1 MNEQKTLVTHT
12 AYVGLGSNL
21 GMREEFLKSAIACLR
36 AMGSIRPSSV
46 YETEPVGYTQQP
58 PFLNMVVE
66 LQTVLPPLG
75 LLKQLLAIEHEHG
88 RTRDIRFGPRTLDLD
103 LLLYDDEYICLRILQ
118 VPHPRMWERAF
129 VLVPL
134 AELVP
139 HRRGLGGASIKSL
152 AEQIAREG
160 EIRCVGHLR

>member
-1 MNEQKTLVTHT
+1 MTDQRTFATHT
-12 AYVGLGSNL
+12 AYVALGSNL
-21 GMREEFLKSAIACLR
+21 GRREAFLKSAIDCLR
-36 AMGSIRPSSV
+36 ALGSIRASSV
-46 YETEPVGYTQQP
+46 YETDPVGYTEQP

-66 LQTVLPPLG
+66 LQTALRPLE
-75 LLKQLLAIEHEHG
+75 LLKQLLAIEQEHG

-103 LLLYDDEYICLRILQ
+103 LLLYDDEYICFQSLQ

-139 HRRGLGGASIKSL
+139 NRRGLGGVSIKSL
-152 AEQIAREG
+152 AEQVAREG
-160 EIRCVGHLR
+160 EIRRVGHLR

>member
-1 MNEQKTLVTHT
+1 MNEQRTFETHT
-12 AYVGLGSNL
+12 AYVALGSNL
-21 GMREEFLKSAIACLR
+21 GRREAFLKSAVECLR
-36 AMGSIRPSSV
+36 TMGSIQCSSV
-46 YETEPVGYTQQP
+46 YETEPVGYTEQP

-66 LQTVLPPLG
+66 LQTTLPPLE
-75 LLKQLLAIEHEHG
+75 LLNQLLAIEREHG

-103 LLLYDDEYICLRILQ
+103 LLLYDDEYICLRMLQ

-139 HRRGLGGASIKSL
+139 HRRGLGGSSIKSL

-160 EIRCVGHLR
+160 EIRRVGHLR